1 MKLSCKHHSTL
12 TLWDFLAVM
21 NATNKRRCS
30 CSWSFSDQ
38 EDSFVINNDLDNTDW
53 LIEFLYWG
61 GGGVILLILQGWLF
75 INLDHGW
82 GRLLQSICTCTV
94 VSVQCLLLCIYMCF
108 SESLVC
114 LKSFHMDY
122 MEKILITLTF
132 SEELKFIH
140 SWITNHCHP
149 LTFLEEC

>member
-1 MKLSCKHHSTL
+1 MKLSCKHKHITL
-12 TLWDFLAVM
+12 TLRNFLAIM
-21 NATNKRRCS
+21 NITNQRRCS

-38 EDSFVINNDLDNTDW
+38 EDSFDW

-75 INLDHGW
+75 ISLDHRW

-140 SWITNHCHP
+140 SWKFYKSLP
-149 LTFLEEC
+149 SSYFFRGVLVL